1 LLSNLCGVFDMQEHL
16 EKNYPSGLTQKH
28 DGFRDSAKL
37 KTVQQWRS
45 CDEKQL
51 KSAHD
56 AVRNTTNTYNNGPS
70 IGTKA

>member
-1 LLSNLCGVFDMQEHL
+1 VLFVDMQEHL
-16 EKNYPSGLTQKH
+16 EKIYPSGLTQKH
-28 DGFRDSAKL
+28 DGFRDNAKL

-51 KSAHD
+51 KSTQD
-56 AVRNTTNTYNNGPS
+56 AVRNTTYTHNDGPS